1 MLEGIFIKLAILF
14 GGVIISF
21 IFGYFKGKNNE
32 KVKQL
37 KANVKDAIKTK
48 KRRKKR
54 SSDNM
59 ATVKRRMRKYT
70 IG

>member
-14 GGVIISF
+14 GVIIASF
-21 IFGYFKGKNNE
+21 IFGYSKGKNDE

-37 KANVKDAIKTK
+37 KANVKDAVETK

-54 SSDNM
+54 SSDNIS
-59 ATVKRRMRKYT
+59 TVKRRMRKYT
-70 IG
+70 VG

>member
-1 MLEGIFIKLAILF
+1 MLTGIFIKLAILF
-14 GGVIISF
+14 GGVIASF
-21 IFGYFKGKNNE
+21 IFGYLKGKNDE

-54 SSDNM
+54 SSDDI
-59 ATVKRRMRKYT
+59 ASVKRRMRRYSA
-70 IG
+70 G

>member
-1 MLEGIFIKLAILF
+1 MLTGIFIKLAILF
-14 GGVIISF
+14 AGVITSF
-21 IFGYFKGKNNE
+21 IFGYFKGKNSE

-54 SSDNM
+54 SSDDI
-59 ATVKRRMRKYT
+59 ASVKRRMRRYSA
-70 IG
+70 G

>member
-1 MLEGIFIKLAILF
+1 MLEGVFIKFAILF
-14 GGVIISF
+14 GGVVASF
-21 IFGYFKGKNNE
+21 IFGYSKGKNDE

-37 KANVKDAIKTK
+37 KANVKDAIETK

>member
-1 MLEGIFIKLAILF
+1 MLEGIFIKLAILS
-14 GGVIISF
+14 GSIVALF
-21 IFGYFKGKNNE
+21 IFGYHKGKNDE

-54 SSDNM
+54 SSDDI

-70 IG
+70 VE

>member
-14 GGVIISF
+14 GGVVTSF
-21 IFGYFKGKNNE
+21 IFGYSKGKNDE

-37 KANVKDAIKTK
+37 KANVKDTIETK